1 MYIYLYS
8 YIYIFYNRHLK
19 ITNLSTTQKFAR
31 MHCKNVI
38 YIYRSFTV
46 ETKQLQLAWFSPLFH
61 LSQKSLQ
68 QISHFWAT
76 RRLDVFG

>member
-8 YIYIFYNRHLK
+8 YIYIYIFYNRHLK

-46 ETKQLQLAWFSPLFH
+46 ETKQLQLAWFSRNFLCIGVAKMNGVSKLLCF
-61 LSQKSLQ
+61 Q
-68 QISHFWAT
+68 
-76 RRLDVFG
+76 RL